1 MSSSSARSGAGARA
15 GPSRRPATADEL
27 VDRLYA
33 KVGHESSLSLTD
45 HLAAGRLLCRL
56 RDRVVRGDRPSAK
69 ASIKLLAAGTAL
81 HRRFAVG
88 DCGGADDGLA
98 ATGPVDDQA
107 QQQQLDDSRELVR
120 GTATRL
126 FALFCAGEMER
137 RLVAQL
143 ERGLQAVEVD
153 AESRRA
159 VTQIGLHSLWETV
172 RDPPKQRKKARPPA
186 EAAAANTSYDTES
199 AELDDELEEE
209 QAASWVLRT
218 TSAEVARHA
227 LRIGASC
234 LDDDSWKGLDALM
247 PLFFRHSAFNM
258 AESLLMPD
266 GDVDHLSLGAA
277 AALRGMDEAQRQKKL
292 LAIAQAGESEA
303 GQSVTR
309 DLVLSF
315 LLPSSHVGVRRTL
328 LLSRAASTRAGVDH
342 PTIVARGH
350 DVACAASHRR
360 VPAAL

>member
-1 MSSSSARSGAGARA
+1 MSSSSSVDAEKPDAARAARSV
-15 GPSRRPATADEL
+15 DQL
-27 VDRLYA
+27 VDKLYA
-33 KVGHESSLSLTD
+33 KVGHESALSLTD

-56 RDRVVRGDRPSAK
+56 RDRIVRGDRPSAR

-88 DCGGADDGLA
+88 DCGGGADEGMVAGPADDEA
-98 ATGPVDDQA
+98 Q

-126 FALFCAGEMER
+126 FALFCAVEMER
-137 RLVAQL
+137 RMVAQL
-143 ERGLQAVEVD
+143 ERGMQAVDVD
-153 AESRRA
+153 GESRRA
-159 VTQIGLHSLWETV
+159 IAQIGMHSLWETI
-172 RDPPKQRKKARPPA
+172 RDAPKRRKKPRQG
-186 EAAAANTSYDTES
+186 AAAAAATDTSYDTEE
-199 AELDDELEEE
+199 ADEPEEE
-209 QAASWVLRT
+209 SPWALRAT
-218 TSAEVARHA
+218 AAEVARHA

-234 LDDDSWKGLDALM
+234 LDDESWKGLDGLM
-247 PLFFRHSAFNM
+247 PLFFRHSALNM
-258 AESLLMPD
+258 AVSLLMPD
-266 GDVDHLSLGAA
+266 GDVDHFSLGTA
-277 AALRGMDEAQRQKKL
+277 AALRRLDEAQRQKKL

-350 DVACAASHRR
+350 DVACAAAAV
-360 VPAAL
+360 VPALALSL